1 MATMNLYAD
10 LPQLGAIREFVAQA
24 GRELNVEECVVPDL
38 QLAVEEICANS
49 IQHGYNGQGGPIE
62 VTVEAVEGGIQI
74 TVKDWGIS
82 FDPQAV
88 PIPDVEAPLEQRPL
102 GGLGLFLVR
111 KLMDEVRFEFDGVRG
126 NSVVMMKQCSK
137 KGGKQWK

>member
-10 LPQLGAIREFVAQA
+10 LSQLGAIREFVAQA
-24 GRELNVEECVVPDL
+24 GRELSVEECVVPDL

-49 IQHGYNGQGGPIE
+49 IQHGYDGQGGQIE
-62 VTVEAVEGGIQI
+62 VTVEMVEAGIQV
-74 TVKDWGIS
+74 TVMDWGIS

-111 KLMDEVRFEFDGVRG
+111 KLMDEVRFEFDGERG
-126 NSVVMMKQCSK
+126 NTVVMMKRCSR
-137 KGGKQWK
+137 KGGK